1 MSLRFR
7 YLVHRNFLVW
17 RKLMVASLLGNLA
30 DPLIYLLGL
39 GYGFGMMIGTV
50 NGRPY
55 INFLAAGMVC
65 YSTMQSATFEGLYS
79 AFSRLKMQRTWEGLL
94 YAPMTAQDVVIGEW
108 VWAAAKAL
116 LSGTAILLVMYGLRI
131 VHGWLPLAALPIAL
145 LIGLAF
151 AGVALVMTTLAKSYD
166 FFVYYFTLVITP
178 LMFLSGVFYPL
189 AQLPRVLQ
197 TVAWFLPLAHAC
209 SLMRAVTLGDP
220 LGAPAWVSVAL
231 LLAYGIGGVAI
242 ASRIAERRLTR

>member
-7 YLVHRNFLVW
+7 YLVERNFLVW

-94 YAPMTAQDVVIGEW
+94 YAPMTARDIVVGEW

-116 LSGTAILLVMYGLRI
+116 LSGASILVVMYGLGI
-131 VHGWLPLAALPIAL
+131 VHGWRPLAALPISL
-145 LIGLAF
+145 LVGLAF

-189 AQLPRVLQ
+189 AQLPRALQ
-197 TVAWFLPLAHAC
+197 AAAWFLPLAHAC

-220 LGAPAWVSVAL
+220 LGAPATLSVL
-231 LLAYGIGGVAI
+231 LLIAYGVGGVAI
-242 ASRIAERRLTR
+242 ASAIAERRLTR